1 MAWMYETQKHIVNM
15 KRSAKADLMTSQH
28 KIRGLSQVVE
38 AVCFYFFFKKAKHCR
53 TLGRTT
59 FLSFTCPYCVI
70 HLQVMQIFVL
80 WLYLVLN

>member
-38 AVCFYFFFKKAKHCR
+38 AVCFYLFFLKR
-53 TLGRTT
+53 QNI
-59 FLSFTCPYCVI
+59 V
-70 HLQVMQIFVL
+70 VL
-80 WLYLVLN
+80 WVELHFYPSPVHTVSYTYKLCRFLYFGYI